1 MLGFCVSAERSPA
14 ELIGFLHYLVQ
25 DFNLSPWWYRLFT
38 NPDPDSNRSY
48 LICWGNAS
56 SMNAFR
62 DLVIG
67 YFGSP
72 NLGPAST
79 LEWFQNP
86 VGAVETV
93 YRFYWFRIQMAPESF
108 GFYRMVSPR
117 QRMPPLRGPLPRRVY
132 YLFQRRL
139 ERYTT
144 FPRVYDNEEARRH
157 LYRVLREAYLYFDNP
172 GRQLYV
178 PRLLG

>member
-1 MLGFCVSAERSPA
+1 MLGFCVAADQSPS
-14 ELIGFLHYLVQ
+14 ELVSFLHYLVQ
-25 DFNLSPWWYRLFT
+25 DFNRSPWWYRMFT
-38 NPDPDSNRSY
+38 TPDPDSNRSY

-72 NLGPAST
+72 NDGPAD
-79 LEWFQNP
+79 LHWFLNP
-86 VGAVETV
+86 GGAVDTV
-93 YRFYWFRIQMAPESF
+93 YRFYWFRIVMAPESF
-108 GFYRMVSPR
+108 AFYRMVSPS

-132 YLFQRRL
+132 YVFQRRL

-157 LYRVLREAYLYFDNP
+157 LSQVLRRAYFYFDNP
-172 GRQLYV
+172 GRQLSV
-178 PRLLG
+178 PRVPG